1 MFRGMS
7 LFCDKSS
14 SVQFVT
20 SRFGVCCVYAGAA
33 GRAQAQGGWVAPQ
46 AYGAGAGLGRASG
59 GQLGQ
64 VHIILQ
70 ICGLNLHM
78 LAS

>member
-14 SVQFVT
+14 SVQVVT
-20 SRFGVCCVYAGAA
+20 SRFGVCCV
-33 GRAQAQGGWVAPQ
+33 WVGPQ
-46 AYGAGAGLGRASG
+46 AYRAAAGLGRGSG
-59 GQLGQ
+59 GQPGQ
-64 VHIILQ
+64 LQ
-70 ICGLNLHM
+70 IIYILCRLNLDM